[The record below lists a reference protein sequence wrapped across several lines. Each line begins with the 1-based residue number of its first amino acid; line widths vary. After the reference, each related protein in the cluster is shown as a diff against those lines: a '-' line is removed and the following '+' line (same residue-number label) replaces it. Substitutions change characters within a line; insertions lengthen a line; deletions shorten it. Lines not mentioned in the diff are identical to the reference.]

1 LRKNRDKCEDK
12 RTNRAVHYDI
22 RWQQASRLKKLWATP
37 STTQAASIES
47 VKFA

>member
-22 RWQQASRLKKLWATP
+22 RWQQVPCLKNCG
-37 STTQAASIES
+37 QRAALH
-47 VKFA
+47 KQLQ